1 MYNVSMTTE
10 TIISKL
16 RKRLSM
22 LEELVQETET
32 LLERAEAQLEE
43 EMFPVKIIDENEA
56 IEMEQLID
64 ERKNPDDYVSSDIKD
79 LESSIA

>member
-1 MYNVSMTTE
+1 
-10 TIISKL
+10 
-16 RKRLSM
+16 M